1 MARIEA
7 NCSQCGGLEFEDG
20 FIEDNGQG
28 SQGYARWIAGPLARG
43 LFGGAFRFGA
53 QRWVVD
59 ALRCTTCNH
68 LELYA
73 AEEA

>member
-7 NCSQCGGLEFEDG
+7 NCSQCGGVEFEDG

-28 SQGYARWIAGPLARG
+28 SQGHARWISGPLQRG
-43 LFGGAFRFGA
+43 PFGGAFRFGA
-53 QRWVVD
+53 PRWIVD
-59 ALRCTTCNH
+59 AIRCTHCNH

-73 AEEA
+73 DDRS